1 MNFALKR
8 SIKAFA
14 VTLALSG
21 TLIGGSV
28 ALANTGTGTINGNT
42 IGAAVE
48 KSSASGSDAHIT
60 LNTMLY
66 YHETVSVNILNK
78 NDNYV
83 NKETVDFC
91 DTHVGAKK
99 DIPYKDGK
107 GVKGNMFRPAFIIRP
122 ASTVYTSDIKY
133 SFTP

>member
-83 NKETVDFC
+83 NRKQLIFAILMWEQKRTFHIRMAKASRETCF
-91 DTHVGAKK
+91 G
-99 DIPYKDGK
+99 
-107 GVKGNMFRPAFIIRP
+107 RRL
-122 ASTVYTSDIKY
+122 
-133 SFTP
+133 